1 MELVPGANNVSIRAT
16 IEQTPVLGA
25 LVKRPVCE
33 EGPRN
38 GILGFELLGK
48 RVVNLQNETLPYYE
62 EALKSAKQATEI
74 NVGKATKAG
83 LGVNPAVCGKN
94 S

>member
-16 IEQTPVLGA
+16 IQQTPVLGA
-25 LVKRPVCE
+25 LSKRPVCE
-33 EGPRN
+33 AGPRN

-62 EALKSAKQATEI
+62 EALRSARQVTEI
-74 NVGKATKAG
+74 NVGKAAEAG
-83 LGVNPAVCGKN
+83 VGINPAVCPKN

>member
-1 MELVPGANNVSIRAT
+1 MSLVPGNNNVSVRAT
-16 IEQTPVLGA
+16 ILQAPVLGA
-25 LVKRPVCE
+25 LAKRPVCE

-38 GILGFELLGK
+38 GILGFELAGK

-62 EALKSAKQATEI
+62 AALASARQKTEI
-74 NVGKATKAG
+74 NVGKAAES
-83 LGVNPAVCGKN
+83 GVGFNPAVCGKN